1 MKRAKKLYILL
12 GILVA
17 VCAVTFGVSRYQT
30 RQEEIKNSGEVI
42 LEVPTDSVE
51 SLSWDVDDRS
61 FSFHKET
68 AEEDTDSESIWIY
81 DEDDA
86 FPVDK
91 NKINSLLSCFE
102 SLSAAFVIENP
113 EDLGQ
118 YGLTDP
124 TCTIDFSDGETSY
137 TVLLGDYS
145 PMDSQRYVSIGD
157 GNVYLVEDDPMEEF
171 DVELSNMLDDDNIP
185 YLEEEGTTTSI
196 RFSGDINYEIT
207 YEADSANT
215 YREED
220 VYFTEQNGRQVP
232 LDSTRVSDYLHEVS
246 FLFPDEYVTY
256 KATDE
261 DLADCGLDNPQLVIE
276 ADYNTED
283 DDGNTVSKTFTI
295 SISRDPAE
303 LAKAQDDAEKTNSS
317 DTETASEEEEDA
329 EAEDITAYM
338 RIGDSKI
345 IYRLSGEDYQ
355 TLMAGGYN
363 DLRHT
368 EVLPADFADI
378 AQIDISLE
386 GTDYTITSEGDAEE
400 RTYFYADEELDIAD
414 LQSAMQTLTAD
425 SFTDEQPTEKE
436 EIHLT
441 LHLDLE
447 GEPSVE
453 IGLYRY
459 DGSYCLA
466 VVDGTPM
473 CLVQRSYVVDLIEA
487 VNAILLS

>member
-12 GILVA
+12 GVLVA
-17 VCAVTFGVSRYQT
+17 VCAITFGVSRYQT

-51 SLSWDVDDRS
+51 SLSWDVGDRS

-68 AEEDTDSESIWIY
+68 TEGDTDSESIWIY
-81 DEDDA
+81 DEDDV

-91 NKINSLLSCFE
+91 TKINNLLSCFE
-102 SLSAAFVIENP
+102 SLTAAFVIENP

-124 TCTIDFSDGETSY
+124 SCTINFSDGETSY

-157 GNVYLVEDDPMEEF
+157 GNVYLVSEDPMEEF
-171 DVELSNMLDDDNIP
+171 DVELSKMLDDDDIP

-196 RFSGDINYEIT
+196 RFSGEINYEIA
-207 YEADSANT
+207 YEADSDNT
-215 YREED
+215 YRADD
-220 VYFTEQNGRQVP
+220 VYFTEQNGRHVP

-246 FLFPDEYVTY
+246 FVFPDEYVTY

-261 DLADCGLDNPQLVIE
+261 DLAACGLDNPQLVIE

-283 DDGNTVSKTFTI
+283 EDGNTVSNSFTM
-295 SISRDPAE
+295 SISHDPDE
-303 LAKAQDDAEKTNSS
+303 LAKAQSSDAETTSEDEA
-317 DTETASEEEEDA
+317 DTETEE
-329 EAEDITAYM
+329 ITAYM

-345 IYRLSGEDYQ
+345 IYRLSGEDYE
-355 TLMAGGYN
+355 TLMAAGYN

-400 RTYFYADEELDIAD
+400 RTYFYEDEELDIAD

-447 GEPSVE
+447 GEPSAE

-487 VNAILLS
+487 VNAIVLS

>member
-12 GILVA
+12 GVLVA
-17 VCAVTFGVSRYQT
+17 VCAITFGVSRYQT

-51 SLSWDVDDRS
+51 SLSWDVGDRS

-68 AEEDTDSESIWIY
+68 TEGDTDSESIWIY
-81 DEDDA
+81 DEDDV

-91 NKINSLLSCFE
+91 TKINNLLSCFE
-102 SLSAAFVIENP
+102 SLTAAFVIENP

-124 TCTIDFSDGETSY
+124 SCTINFSDGETSY

-157 GNVYLVEDDPMEEF
+157 GNVYLVSEDPMEEF
-171 DVELSNMLDDDNIP
+171 DVELSKMLDDDDIP

-196 RFSGDINYEIT
+196 RFSGEINYEIA
-207 YEADSANT
+207 YEADSDNT
-215 YREED
+215 YRADD

-246 FLFPDEYVTY
+246 FVFPDEYVTY

-261 DLADCGLDNPQLVIE
+261 DLAACGLDNPQLVIE

-283 DDGNTVSKTFTI
+283 EDGNTVSNSFTM
-295 SISRDPAE
+295 SISRDPDE
-303 LAKAQDDAEKTNSS
+303 LAKAQSSDAETTSEDEA
-317 DTETASEEEEDA
+317 DTETEE
-329 EAEDITAYM
+329 ITAYM

-345 IYRLSGEDYQ
+345 IYRLSGEDYE
-355 TLMAGGYN
+355 TLMAAGYN

-400 RTYFYADEELDIAD
+400 RTYFYEDEELDIAD
-414 LQSAMQTLTAD
+414 FQSAMQTLTAD

-447 GEPSVE
+447 GEPSAE

-487 VNAILLS
+487 VNAIVLS

>member
-12 GILVA
+12 GVLVA
-17 VCAVTFGVSRYQT
+17 VCAITFGVSRYQT

-51 SLSWDVDDRS
+51 SLSWDVGDRS

-68 AEEDTDSESIWIY
+68 TEGDTDSESIWIY
-81 DEDDA
+81 DEDDVL
-86 FPVDK
+86 PVDK
-91 NKINSLLSCFE
+91 TKINNLLSCFE
-102 SLSAAFVIENP
+102 SLTAAFVIENP

-124 TCTIDFSDGETSY
+124 SCTINFSDGETSY

-157 GNVYLVEDDPMEEF
+157 GNVYLVSEDPMEEF
-171 DVELSNMLDDDNIP
+171 DVELSKMLDDDDIP

-196 RFSGDINYEIT
+196 RFSGEINYEIT
-207 YEADSANT
+207 YEADSDNT
-215 YREED
+215 YRADD

-246 FLFPDEYVTY
+246 FVFPDEYVTY

-261 DLADCGLDNPQLVIE
+261 DLAACGLDNPQLVIE

-283 DDGNTVSKTFTI
+283 EDGNTVSNSFTM
-295 SISRDPAE
+295 SISRDPDE
-303 LAKAQDDAEKTNSS
+303 LAKAQSSDAETTSEDEA
-317 DTETASEEEEDA
+317 DTETEE
-329 EAEDITAYM
+329 ITAYM

-345 IYRLSGEDYQ
+345 IYRLSGEDYE
-355 TLMAGGYN
+355 TLMAAGYN

-400 RTYFYADEELDIAD
+400 RTYFYEDEELDIAD

-447 GEPSVE
+447 GEPSAE

-487 VNAILLS
+487 VNAIVLS

>member
-12 GILVA
+12 GVLVA
-17 VCAVTFGVSRYQT
+17 VCAITFGVNRYQT

-51 SLSWDVDDRS
+51 SLSWDVGDRS

-68 AEEDTDSESIWIY
+68 TEGDTDSESIWIY
-81 DEDDA
+81 DEDDV

-91 NKINSLLSCFE
+91 TKINNLLSCFE
-102 SLSAAFVIENP
+102 SLTAAFVIENP

-124 TCTIDFSDGETSY
+124 SCTINFSDGETSY

-157 GNVYLVEDDPMEEF
+157 GNVYLVSEDPMEEF
-171 DVELSNMLDDDNIP
+171 DVELSKMLDDDDIP

-196 RFSGDINYEIT
+196 RFSGEINYEIA
-207 YEADSANT
+207 YEADSDNT
-215 YREED
+215 YRADD

-246 FLFPDEYVTY
+246 FVFPDEYVTY

-261 DLADCGLDNPQLVIE
+261 DLAACGLDNPQLVIE

-283 DDGNTVSKTFTI
+283 QDGNTVSNSFTM
-295 SISRDPAE
+295 SISRDPDE
-303 LAKAQDDAEKTNSS
+303 LAKAQSSDAETTSEDEA
-317 DTETASEEEEDA
+317 DTETEE
-329 EAEDITAYM
+329 ITAYM

-345 IYRLSGEDYQ
+345 IYRLSGEDYE
-355 TLMAGGYN
+355 TLMAAGYN

-400 RTYFYADEELDIAD
+400 RTYFYEDEELDIAD

-425 SFTDEQPTEKE
+425 SFTDEQPAEKE

-447 GEPSVE
+447 GEPSAE

-487 VNAILLS
+487 VNAIVLS

>member
-12 GILVA
+12 GVLVA
-17 VCAVTFGVSRYQT
+17 VCAITFGVSRYQT

-51 SLSWDVDDRS
+51 SLSWDVGDRS

-68 AEEDTDSESIWIY
+68 TEGDTDSESIWIY
-81 DEDDA
+81 DEDDV

-91 NKINSLLSCFE
+91 TKINNLLSCFE
-102 SLSAAFVIENP
+102 SLTAAFVIENP

-124 TCTIDFSDGETSY
+124 SCTINFSDGETSY

-157 GNVYLVEDDPMEEF
+157 GNVYLVSEDPMEEF
-171 DVELSNMLDDDNIP
+171 DVELSKMLDDDDIP

-196 RFSGDINYEIT
+196 RFSGEINYEIT
-207 YEADSANT
+207 YEADSDNI
-215 YREED
+215 YRADD

-246 FLFPDEYVTY
+246 FVFPDEYVTY

-261 DLADCGLDNPQLVIE
+261 DLAACGLDNPQLVIE

-283 DDGNTVSKTFTI
+283 EDGNTVSNSFTM
-295 SISRDPAE
+295 SISRDPDE
-303 LAKAQDDAEKTNSS
+303 LAKAQSSDAETTSEDEA
-317 DTETASEEEEDA
+317 DTETEE
-329 EAEDITAYM
+329 ITAYM

-345 IYRLSGEDYQ
+345 IYRLSGEDYE
-355 TLMAGGYN
+355 TLMAAGYN

-400 RTYFYADEELDIAD
+400 RTYFYEDEELDIAD
-414 LQSAMQTLTAD
+414 FQSAMQTLTAD

-447 GEPSVE
+447 GEPSAE

-487 VNAILLS
+487 VNAIVLS

>member
-12 GILVA
+12 GLLVA
-17 VCAVTFGVSRYQT
+17 VCAITFGVSRYQT

-51 SLSWDVDDRS
+51 SLSWDVGDRS

-68 AEEDTDSESIWIY
+68 TEGDTDSESIWIY
-81 DEDDA
+81 DEDDV

-91 NKINSLLSCFE
+91 TKINNLLSCFE
-102 SLSAAFVIENP
+102 SLTAAFVIENP

-124 TCTIDFSDGETSY
+124 SCTINFSDGETSY

-157 GNVYLVEDDPMEEF
+157 GNVYLVSEDPMEEF
-171 DVELSNMLDDDNIP
+171 DVELSKMLDDDDIP

-196 RFSGDINYEIT
+196 RFSGEINYEIT
-207 YEADSANT
+207 YEADSDNT
-215 YREED
+215 YRADD

-246 FLFPDEYVTY
+246 FVFPDEYVTY

-261 DLADCGLDNPQLVIE
+261 DLAACGLDNPQLVIE

-283 DDGNTVSKTFTI
+283 EDGNTVSNSFTM
-295 SISRDPAE
+295 SISRDPDE
-303 LAKAQDDAEKTNSS
+303 LAKAQSSDAETTSEDEA
-317 DTETASEEEEDA
+317 DTETGE
-329 EAEDITAYM
+329 ITAYM

-345 IYRLSGEDYQ
+345 IYRLSGEDYE
-355 TLMAGGYN
+355 TLMAAGYN

-400 RTYFYADEELDIAD
+400 RTYFYEDEELDIAD

-425 SFTDEQPTEKE
+425 SFTDEQPAEKE

-447 GEPSVE
+447 GEPSAE

-487 VNAILLS
+487 VNAIVLS

>member
-12 GILVA
+12 GVLVA
-17 VCAVTFGVSRYQT
+17 VCAITFGVSRYQT

-51 SLSWDVDDRS
+51 SLSWDVGDRS

-68 AEEDTDSESIWIY
+68 TEGDTDSESIWIY
-81 DEDDA
+81 DEDDV

-91 NKINSLLSCFE
+91 TKINNLLSCFE
-102 SLSAAFVIENP
+102 SLTAAFVIENP

-124 TCTIDFSDGETSY
+124 SCTINFSDGETSY

-157 GNVYLVEDDPMEEF
+157 GNVYLVSEDPMEEF
-171 DVELSNMLDDDNIP
+171 DVELSKMLDDDDIP

-196 RFSGDINYEIT
+196 RFSGEINYEIA
-207 YEADSANT
+207 YEADSDNT
-215 YREED
+215 YRADD

-246 FLFPDEYVTY
+246 FVFPDEYVTY

-261 DLADCGLDNPQLVIE
+261 DLAACGLDNPQLVIE

-283 DDGNTVSKTFTI
+283 QDGNTVSNSFTM
-295 SISRDPAE
+295 SISRDPDE
-303 LAKAQDDAEKTNSS
+303 LAKAQSSDAETTSEDEA
-317 DTETASEEEEDA
+317 DTETEE
-329 EAEDITAYM
+329 ITAYM

-345 IYRLSGEDYQ
+345 IYRLSGEDYE
-355 TLMAGGYN
+355 TLMAAGYN

-400 RTYFYADEELDIAD
+400 RTYFYEDEELDIAD

-425 SFTDEQPTEKE
+425 SFTDEQPAEKE

-447 GEPSVE
+447 GEPSAE

-487 VNAILLS
+487 VNAIVLS

>member
-12 GILVA
+12 GVLVA
-17 VCAVTFGVSRYQT
+17 VCAITFGVSRYQT

-51 SLSWDVDDRS
+51 SLSWDVGDRS

-68 AEEDTDSESIWIY
+68 TEGDTDSESIWIY
-81 DEDDA
+81 DEDDV

-91 NKINSLLSCFE
+91 TKINNLLSCFE
-102 SLSAAFVIENP
+102 SLTAAFVIENP

-124 TCTIDFSDGETSY
+124 SCTINFSDGETSY

-157 GNVYLVEDDPMEEF
+157 GNVYLVSEDPMEEF
-171 DVELSNMLDDDNIP
+171 DVELSKMLDDDDIP

-196 RFSGDINYEIT
+196 RFSGEINYEIT
-207 YEADSANT
+207 YEADSDNT
-215 YREED
+215 YRADD

-246 FLFPDEYVTY
+246 FVFPDEYVTY

-261 DLADCGLDNPQLVIE
+261 DLAACGLDNPQLVIE

-283 DDGNTVSKTFTI
+283 EDGNTVSNSFTM
-295 SISRDPAE
+295 SISRDPDE
-303 LAKAQDDAEKTNSS
+303 LAEAQSSDAETTSEDEA
-317 DTETASEEEEDA
+317 DTETEE
-329 EAEDITAYM
+329 ITAYM

-345 IYRLSGEDYQ
+345 IYRLSGEDYE
-355 TLMAGGYN
+355 TLMAAGYN

-400 RTYFYADEELDIAD
+400 RTYFYEDEELDIAD

-447 GEPSVE
+447 GEPSAE

-487 VNAILLS
+487 VNAIVLS

>member
-12 GILVA
+12 GVLVA
-17 VCAVTFGVSRYQT
+17 VCAITFGVSRYQT

-51 SLSWDVDDRS
+51 SLSWDVGDRS

-68 AEEDTDSESIWIY
+68 TEGDTDSESIWIY
-81 DEDDA
+81 DEDDV
-86 FPVDK
+86 FHVDET
-91 NKINSLLSCFE
+91 KINNLLSCFE
-102 SLSAAFVIENP
+102 SLTAAFVIENP

-124 TCTIDFSDGETSY
+124 SCTINFSDGETSY

-157 GNVYLVEDDPMEEF
+157 GNVYLVSEDPMEEF
-171 DVELSNMLDDDNIP
+171 DVELSKMLDDDDIP

-196 RFSGDINYEIT
+196 RFSGEINYEIA
-207 YEADSANT
+207 YEADSDNT
-215 YREED
+215 YRADD

-246 FLFPDEYVTY
+246 FVFPDEYVTY

-261 DLADCGLDNPQLVIE
+261 DLAACGLDNPQLVIE

-283 DDGNTVSKTFTI
+283 EDGNTVSNSFTM
-295 SISRDPAE
+295 SISRDPDE
-303 LAKAQDDAEKTNSS
+303 LAKAQSSDAETTSEDEA
-317 DTETASEEEEDA
+317 DTETEE
-329 EAEDITAYM
+329 ITAYM

-345 IYRLSGEDYQ
+345 IYRLSGEDYE
-355 TLMAGGYN
+355 TLMAAGYN

-386 GTDYTITSEGDAEE
+386 GTDYTITS
-400 RTYFYADEELDIAD
+400 
-414 LQSAMQTLTAD
+414 
-425 SFTDEQPTEKE
+425 
-436 EIHLT
+436 
-441 LHLDLE
+441 
-447 GEPSVE
+447 
-453 IGLYRY
+453 
-459 DGSYCLA
+459 
-466 VVDGTPM
+466 
-473 CLVQRSYVVDLIEA
+473 
-487 VNAILLS
+487 

>member
-12 GILVA
+12 GVLVA
-17 VCAVTFGVSRYQT
+17 VCAITFGVSRYQT

-51 SLSWDVDDRS
+51 SLSWDVGDRS

-68 AEEDTDSESIWIY
+68 TEGDTDSESIWIY
-81 DEDDA
+81 DEDDV

-91 NKINSLLSCFE
+91 TKINNLLSCFE
-102 SLSAAFVIENP
+102 SLTAAFVIENP

-124 TCTIDFSDGETSY
+124 SCTINFSDGETSY

-157 GNVYLVEDDPMEEF
+157 GNVYLVSKDPMEEF
-171 DVELSNMLDDDNIP
+171 DVELSKMLDDDDIP

-196 RFSGDINYEIT
+196 RFSGEINYEIA
-207 YEADSANT
+207 YEADSDNT
-215 YREED
+215 YRADD

-246 FLFPDEYVTY
+246 FVFPDEYVTY

-261 DLADCGLDNPQLVIE
+261 DLAACGLDNPQLVIE

-283 DDGNTVSKTFTI
+283 EDGNTVSNSFTM
-295 SISRDPAE
+295 SISRDPDE
-303 LAKAQDDAEKTNSS
+303 LAKAQSSDAETTSEDEA
-317 DTETASEEEEDA
+317 DTETEE
-329 EAEDITAYM
+329 ITAYM

-345 IYRLSGEDYQ
+345 IYRLSGEDYE
-355 TLMAGGYN
+355 TLMAAGYN

-400 RTYFYADEELDIAD
+400 RTYFYEDEELDIAD

-447 GEPSVE
+447 GEPSAE

-487 VNAILLS
+487 VNAIVLS

>member
-12 GILVA
+12 GVLVA
-17 VCAVTFGVSRYQT
+17 VCAITFGVSRYQT

-51 SLSWDVDDRS
+51 SLSWDVGDRS

-68 AEEDTDSESIWIY
+68 TEGDTDSESIWIY
-81 DEDDA
+81 DEDDV

-91 NKINSLLSCFE
+91 TKINNPLSCFE
-102 SLSAAFVIENP
+102 SLTAAFVIENP

-124 TCTIDFSDGETSY
+124 SCTINFSDGETSY

-157 GNVYLVEDDPMEEF
+157 GNVYLVSEDPMEEF
-171 DVELSNMLDDDNIP
+171 DVELSKMLDDDDIP

-196 RFSGDINYEIT
+196 RFSGEINYEIA
-207 YEADSANT
+207 YEADSDNT
-215 YREED
+215 YRADD

-246 FLFPDEYVTY
+246 FVFPDEYVTY

-261 DLADCGLDNPQLVIE
+261 DLAACGLDNPQLVIE

-283 DDGNTVSKTFTI
+283 EDGNTVSNSFTM
-295 SISRDPAE
+295 SISRDPDE
-303 LAKAQDDAEKTNSS
+303 LAKAQSSDAETTSEDEA
-317 DTETASEEEEDA
+317 DTETEE
-329 EAEDITAYM
+329 ITAYM

-345 IYRLSGEDYQ
+345 IYRLSGEDYE
-355 TLMAGGYN
+355 TLMAAGYN

-400 RTYFYADEELDIAD
+400 RTYFYEDEELDITD

-447 GEPSVE
+447 GEPSAE

-487 VNAILLS
+487 VNAIVLS

>member
-12 GILVA
+12 GVLVA
-17 VCAVTFGVSRYQT
+17 VCAITFGVSRYQT

-51 SLSWDVDDRS
+51 SLSWDVGDRS

-68 AEEDTDSESIWIY
+68 TEGDTDSESIWIY
-81 DEDDA
+81 DEDDV

-91 NKINSLLSCFE
+91 TKINNLLSCFE
-102 SLSAAFVIENP
+102 SLTAAFVIENP

-124 TCTIDFSDGETSY
+124 SCTINFSDGETSY

-157 GNVYLVEDDPMEEF
+157 GNVYLVSEDPMEEF
-171 DVELSNMLDDDNIP
+171 DVELSKMLDDDDIP

-196 RFSGDINYEIT
+196 RFSGEINYEIA
-207 YEADSANT
+207 YEADSDNT
-215 YREED
+215 YRADD

-246 FLFPDEYVTY
+246 FVFPDEYVTY

-261 DLADCGLDNPQLVIE
+261 DLAACGLDNPQLVIE

-283 DDGNTVSKTFTI
+283 QDGNTVSNSFTM
-295 SISRDPAE
+295 SISRDPDE
-303 LAKAQDDAEKTNSS
+303 LAKAQSSDAETTSEDEA
-317 DTETASEEEEDA
+317 DTETEE
-329 EAEDITAYM
+329 ITAYM

-345 IYRLSGEDYQ
+345 IYRLSGEDYE
-355 TLMAGGYN
+355 TLMAAGYN

-386 GTDYTITSEGDAEE
+386 GTDYTIISKGDAEE
-400 RTYFYADEELDIAD
+400 RTYFYEDEELDIAD

-447 GEPSVE
+447 GEPSAE

-487 VNAILLS
+487 VNAIVLS